1 MKKIILLISIFTFCS
16 ISITFAEKP
25 AAKVQFGYVNVA
37 EIILLHPT
45 MKNFDSK
52 LSRFSLNAI
61 DEKNIKQKEAENRKN
76 LDKELAQVK
85 ADISKLKK
93 ERDLEEKKYL
103 KATKKLVADTK
114 LGTKGSQI
122 STELY
127 NEKRS
132 KLDRE
137 FYAKLS
143 EIKSGLNQMENKQEK
158 LSKERNYTSFA
169 THKETAKVFEII
181 LDDSYKAID
190 AIANHYEIPFVFNS
204 SFAFDRS
211 FSSKVTSN
219 NPMKN
224 FFQEDLTKV
233 EEDPEEAERN
243 RAEALKTWLEN
254 KNRNLMNC
262 ADPRLARFVLKG
274 GINMTPAVIDYI
286 YQKYDVKK
294 EQRDFIQKFYQK
306 LIEN

>member
-1 MKKIILLISIFTFCS
+1 MKKLFLLLSIFIICNTPL
-16 ISITFAEKP
+16 TFAEKP
-25 AAKVQFGYVNVA
+25 TAKVQFGYVNVA
-37 EIILLHPT
+37 EVILLHPT

-61 DEKNIKQKEAENRKN
+61 DEKDIKKKEAENRNN
-76 LDKELAQVK
+76 LAKEINQIK
-85 ADISKLKK
+85 ANLSALKK
-93 ERDLEEKKYL
+93 ERDAEEKKYL
-103 KATKKLVADTK
+103 KDAKKLSNSTK

-143 EIKSGLNQMENKQEK
+143 EIKTGIKMMENQLQK
-158 LSKERNYTSFA
+158 LNKESAYTSFA

-190 AIANHYEIPFVFNS
+190 AIATHYDIPFVFNS

-211 FSSKVTSN
+211 FSSKVMST
-219 NPMKN
+219 NPMKD
-224 FFQEDLTKV
+224 FFAADMTKV
-233 EEDPEEAERN
+233 EEDEKEAEQN
-243 RAEALKTWLEN
+243 RAAALKNWLEN

-286 YQKYDVKK
+286 YQKYNVKK
-294 EQRDFIQKFYQK
+294 EQRDFIQKFYKK